1 MIRKAS
7 NWKFGTSI
15 PFKFHSRSRT
25 DQIIPPHRYDNYN
38 ADKPEMM
45 KRRKHIRSNSCD
57 VKIGRSNSREYD
69 ADYRNRRLHQNR
81 SHSRTNSRDI
91 DVDARLK
98 RNPAHSRTNSR
109 DEPINMKFILNCL
122 KPELLG
128 LPPPV
133 RSSRKHSRNH
143 SYDQIYNMPNNIKFD
158 QELHNKFNKN
168 RNKPPAVGG
177 VTAAT
182 VIENDLVKSNAVDQK
197 YVRRDSSGPSSMLTA
212 STVASHSRTNSKD
225 LNKSSFLSSLVDDA
239 AHSILRHRRTNS
251 KDLNRIVNA
260 TAAPIPSTSAG
271 VCEPGASGCSKP
283 PQHRRNLSQTNVE
296 FPEEDTLD
304 VLTSA
309 AQVLLQRNNYET
321 SDNID
326 TDMQRNNN

>member
-1 MIRKAS
+1 MLK
-7 NWKFGTSI
+7 K
-15 PFKFHSRSRT
+15 
-25 DQIIPPHRYDNYN
+25 
-38 ADKPEMM
+38 
-45 KRRKHIRSNSCD
+45 RKHIRSNSCD

-69 ADYRNRRLHQNR
+69 AEYRNRRLHQNR

-91 DVDARLK
+91 DLDTRFK
-98 RNPAHSRTNSR
+98 RNPTHSRTNSR
-109 DEPINMKFILNCL
+109 DEPINIKYILNIL

-168 RNKPPAVGG
+168 RNKPIGPAS
-177 VTAAT
+177 T
-182 VIENDLVKSNAVDQK
+182 VIENDLVKNNVVDQK
-197 YVRRDSSGPSSMLTA
+197 YVRSDGSGPSSMMGMP
-212 STVASHSRTNSKD
+212 TVATHSRNNSKD

-260 TAAPIPSTSAG
+260 TTSIAPIPSTSAG
-271 VCEPGASGCSKP
+271 VCDPCGSGCGSKQQP
-283 PQHRRNLSQTNVE
+283 TQHRRNLSQTNTE

-309 AQVLLQRNNYET
+309 AQVLLQRNHET

-326 TDMQRNNN
+326 TDMQRNN

>member
-1 MIRKAS
+1 MLK
-7 NWKFGTSI
+7 K
-15 PFKFHSRSRT
+15 
-25 DQIIPPHRYDNYN
+25 
-38 ADKPEMM
+38 
-45 KRRKHIRSNSCD
+45 RKHIRSNSCD

-69 ADYRNRRLHQNR
+69 AEYRNRRLHQNR

-91 DVDARLK
+91 DSDARVK
-98 RNPAHSRTNSR
+98 RNPTHSRTNSR
-109 DEPINMKFILNCL
+109 DEPINIKYILNIL

-177 VTAAT
+177 VAVST
-182 VIENDLVKSNAVDQK
+182 VIENDLLKDTVVDQK
-197 YVRRDSSGPSSMLTA
+197 YVRSDGSGPSSMMGM

-225 LNKSSFLSSLVDDA
+225 LNKTSFLSSLVDDA
-239 AHSILRHRRTNS
+239 AHNILRHRRTNS
-251 KDLNRIVNA
+251 KELNRIVNTMTSA
-260 TAAPIPSTSAG
+260 TAPIPSTSAG
-271 VCEPGASGCSKP
+271 IYDASGSGCSSKQQP
-283 PQHRRNLSQTNVE
+283 TVTQHRRNLSQTNVE

-304 VLTSA
+304 ILTSA
-309 AQVLLQRNNYET
+309 AQVLLQRNREP

-326 TDMQRNNN
+326 TDMQRNN

>member
-1 MIRKAS
+1 MLK
-7 NWKFGTSI
+7 K
-15 PFKFHSRSRT
+15 
-25 DQIIPPHRYDNYN
+25 
-38 ADKPEMM
+38 
-45 KRRKHIRSNSCD
+45 RKHIRSNSCD

-69 ADYRNRRLHQNR
+69 AEYRNRRLHQNR

-91 DVDARLK
+91 DSDARVK
-98 RNPAHSRTNSR
+98 RNPTHSRTNSR
-109 DEPINMKFILNCL
+109 DEPINIKYILNCL
-122 KPELLG
+122 KPDLLI

-168 RNKPPAVGG
+168 RNWPAG
-177 VTAAT
+177 VSGVAAST
-182 VIENDLVKSNAVDQK
+182 VIENDLVKNNAVDQK
-197 YVRRDSSGPSSMLTA
+197 YVRSDGSGPSSMMGTSTA
-212 STVASHSRTNSKD
+212 GSHSRNNSKD
-225 LNKSSFLSSLVDDA
+225 LNKASFLSSLVDDA

-260 TAAPIPSTSAG
+260 MTSAAPIPSTSAG
-271 VCEPGASGCSKP
+271 VCEASGSGCSSKP
-283 PQHRRNLSQTNVE
+283 QPLVTQQRRNLPQTSVE

-309 AQVLLQRNNYET
+309 AQVLLHRNYET

-326 TDMQRNNN
+326 TDLQRNNWI